1 MEQPCAPAYRE
12 RTPLFSNERGLPF
25 TYAVMHGALR
35 KLLAALYGPLLASAF
50 TWHSIR
56 IGLACAL
63 HAAGCPDPVI
73 QLLCRWA
80 SESSLRV
87 YRQTGIEKSVF
98 WTDKAQ
104 HTRFEAARVNNIPAL
119 DRDMDN
125 DSHSSAL
132 LAEPPTPRASQ
143 RDVAPSTPL
152 INLPVPGGKVLTTTD
167 DPNRL
172 VSRTVGIFNNFWPGY
187 ERDKGRTPCLVV
199 ARCAREFRHP
209 DHERCLT
216 YLIQYGGFYYP
227 IKHAALLACLSTK
240 ARQELPCQSTCP

>member
-1 MEQPCAPAYRE
+1 MLG
-12 RTPLFSNERGLPF
+12 TSLIN
-25 TYAVMHGALR
+25 
-35 KLLAALYGPLLASAF
+35 

-125 DSHSSAL
+125 SAHGPAL
-132 LAEPPTPRASQ
+132 LAEPPTPRAPQ
-143 RDVAPSTPL
+143 RDAAPSTPL
-152 INLPVPGGKVLTTTD
+152 VNLPVPGGKVLTTTD
-167 DPNRL
+167 DSNQL

-227 IKHAALLACLSTK
+227 IKHEALLACLSTK
-240 ARQELPCQSTCP
+240 ARQELPRQSTCP

>member
-1 MEQPCAPAYRE
+1 
-12 RTPLFSNERGLPF
+12 
-25 TYAVMHGALR
+25 MHGALR
-35 KLLAALYGPLLASAF
+35 KLLAALYSPVMASAF

-104 HTRFEAARVNNIPAL
+104 HTHFEAARVNNIPAL
-119 DRDMDN
+119 DRDMD
-125 DSHSSAL
+125 SGSQGHAL
-132 LAEPPTPRASQ
+132 LTEPPTPRVRQ
-143 RDVAPSTPL
+143 RDAAPAAPL
-152 INLPVPGGKVLTTTD
+152 LDLPIPGGKVLTTTD
-167 DPNRL
+167 DSNQL
-172 VSRTVGIFNNFWPGY
+172 VARTVGIFNNFWPGY
-187 ERDKGRTPCLVV
+187 EHDKGRTPCLVV

-209 DHERCLT
+209 DQERCLT
-216 YLIQYGGFYYP
+216 YLIQYSGFYYP

-240 ARQELPCQSTCP
+240 ARQELPSQSTRP